1 MAKSKSSYFLY
12 GMILL
17 SLALGIFVSYLL
29 LFANALFISEIGTA
43 QLPMA
48 YLISGIGGLLI
59 TWLFNYSEKHW
70 GFAKASTFFSLFI
83 AILIFLIWYAYVQNF
98 YTYFV
103 VFFAYAMYWISV
115 NFTGLV
121 FWKIPSYI
129 FNLEENK
136 KYSGIISSGEGISA
150 IISYL
155 SVPILLS
162 LDFFTRDKFLLISFF
177 GILSFAGITFLL
189 SKGIVVKATP
199 QKNSETK
206 GSAPS
211 NQKQLVKESYF
222 KLIFFS
228 ILLGVVIQLVIDFCL
243 MEVSSNQMSDPLEL
257 AKYFSF
263 IFGGMRVLELLLKS
277 FVSKFLIKEYGVFIS
292 LTTLIF
298 ALGFTT
304 IIGISSYFT
313 GYLGLVL
320 IVASLSKVFERSFY
334 RSLYAPTINLLYQ
347 AYPIEKRSLTQ
358 NYADGFG
365 KTIAQL
371 LAAIL
376 IFCISLIGVFEYRV
390 IVLLILI
397 LIILII
403 WLFVSNRL
411 VQFYR
416 LELSNVLQTL
426 TGSTVLQKENGTVDL
441 KGENPLTNVSAL
453 GVDPVE
459 LAMNTISKFLSL
471 EKIEN
476 TQYSDTST
484 KPKKYP
490 TEDDEK
496 TFVSETEELIT
507 IVTSCSPLQMQ
518 KIFDWVLFLK
528 QDPENNS
535 RLLDLIELFLHIS
548 TIQKNTN
555 FNFYTYQRK
564 IKIADFLYTA
574 VIQHLVKKQI
584 QDLENQEYYH
594 LLEER
599 IQKYTFLLVCHK
611 ELGNA
616 YPFLGKLL
624 LSETK
629 AAMNDIL
636 YCLSFKHDP
645 VTLNQ
650 IVTMINQGDKSQ
662 ELISLELLELIL
674 EEQEKKWVLPIF
686 KESNP
691 NKILNKLERDFPQVV
706 LGQEKRLLSLL
717 ISHNLDIPKLIK
729 SQALLT
735 LQRDFHSKQNEDL
748 FDSIKKSNPKLLQF
762 SHNMVRGTNNGN
774 SPNVEQFEL
783 YTDQELKNDVPGYES
798 AEEIASLQYWYWLDK
813 TEHKEEVT
821 VSEKVLQSVYKTLF
835 PAVFPLEKLN

>member
-29 LFANALFISEIGTA
+29 LFANALFISEIGTD

-59 TWLFNYSEKHW
+59 TWVFNSSEKKW

-83 AILIFLIWYAYVQNF
+83 AILIFLIWYAYVQDF
-98 YTYFV
+98 YTYYV

-155 SVPILLS
+155 SVPVLLS

-189 SKGIVVKATP
+189 SKGIVVQAAP
-199 QKNSETK
+199 QKTSETK
-206 GSAPS
+206 ESTPS
-211 NQKQLVKESYF
+211 HQKQLIKEPYF
-222 KLIFFS
+222 KLIFIS
-228 ILLGVVIQLVIDFCL
+228 ILLGVVIQLVIDFSL
-243 MEVSSNQMSDPLEL
+243 MEVSANQMSDPLVL

-263 IFGGMRVLELLLKS
+263 IFGGMRVLELVLKS
-277 FVSKFLIKEYGVFIS
+277 FFSKYLIKEYGVFIS

-304 IIGISSYFT
+304 IIGISSYFI

-320 IVASLSKVFERSFY
+320 IVASLSKVFERSLY
-334 RSLYAPTINLLYQ
+334 RSFYAPTINLLYQ
-347 AYPIEKRSLTQ
+347 AYPLEKRSLTQ

-365 KTIAQL
+365 KTFAQFI
-371 LAAIL
+371 AAIL
-376 IFCISLIGVFEYRV
+376 IFCISLIESFEYKV
-390 IVLLILI
+390 LVLLILI
-397 LIILII
+397 LVILVI
-403 WLFVSNRL
+403 WLVVSKRL
-411 VQFYR
+411 VYFYR

-426 TGSTVLQKENGTVDL
+426 TGATVLQKETETVDL
-441 KGENPLTNVSAL
+441 KERSYLTKENTLV
-453 GVDPVE
+453 VDQVE
-459 LAMNTISKFLSL
+459 QAMNTISKFLSI
-471 EKIEN
+471 EKNQN
-476 TQYSDTST
+476 THHSGTST
-484 KPKKYP
+484 EVIKYP
-490 TEDDEK
+490 SEDDAK
-496 TFVSETEELIT
+496 AFVTETQELIT
-507 IVTSCSPLQMQ
+507 LVASCSPLQLQ
-518 KIFDWVLFLK
+518 KIFDWVLHLK
-528 QDPENNS
+528 QDQNSS
-535 RLLDLIELFLHIS
+535 RLLDLIELLLHTS

-555 FNFYTYQRK
+555 FNFYTSQRK
-564 IKIADFLYTA
+564 LRIADFLYTA
-574 VIQHLVKKQI
+574 VIQHLVKKQV
-584 QDLENQEYYH
+584 QDLEKQEYYQ

-611 ELGNA
+611 ELGKA
-616 YPFLGKLL
+616 YPVLGKLL
-624 LSETK
+624 LAETK

-636 YCLSFKHDP
+636 FCLSFNHDP
-645 VTLNQ
+645 VALNQ
-650 IVTMINQGDKSQ
+650 ILTMINQGDKSQ

-691 NKILNKLERDFPQVV
+691 DKILNKLASDFPQVV
-706 LGQEKRLLSLL
+706 LGLEKRLLSLL
-717 ISHNLDIPKLIK
+717 ISHNLDVPKLIK
-729 SQALLT
+729 SHALFALH
-735 LQRDFHSKQNEDL
+735 LDFPSKQNEDL
-748 FDSIKKSNPKLLQF
+748 FNSIKKSNLKLFQLTEKMIEGA
-762 SHNMVRGTNNGN
+762 NIRNL
-774 SPNVEQFEL
+774 PNLEQTEL
-783 YTDQELKNDVPGYES
+783 YTGQELQEDLTGYES
-798 AEEIASLQYWYWLDK
+798 AEEISSLHYSYWLDN
-813 TEHKEEVT
+813 TEMKEKQSVA
-821 VSEKVLQSVYKTLF
+821 EKALHSVYKTLF
-835 PAVFPLEKLN
+835 PAVFPMEKLN